1 MGAGEGSAPQPPQ
14 QEFVILEPSAHVS
27 EGEGVPETTGDA
39 FHSSEAHEPES
50 SKGVGD
56 EEEKGKRRRGGK
68 WV

>member
-1 MGAGEGSAPQPPQ
+1 M
-14 QEFVILEPSAHVS
+14 ILEPSAHVS

-56 EEEKGKRRRGGK
+56 EGKGRRRRGEEMG
-68 WV
+68 VRI